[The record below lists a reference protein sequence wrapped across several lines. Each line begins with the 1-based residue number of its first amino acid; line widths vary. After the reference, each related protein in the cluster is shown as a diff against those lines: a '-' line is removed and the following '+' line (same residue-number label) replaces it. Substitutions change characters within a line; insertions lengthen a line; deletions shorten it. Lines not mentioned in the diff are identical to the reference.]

1 MGYDLHITRKE
12 NWFDE
17 DGPPIAEDEWRRVIE
32 EDPELQLDA
41 ETRCVMSDG
50 EYVFAS
56 WNGEP
61 GALGYYNGEITTKNP
76 PESLVRKMVAIA
88 QRLDAKVQGDD
99 GEVYRPDGTAPRER
113 KVVRRPGL
121 LQRVKDWFGA
131 RRNARE
137 WQAGVPA
144 FKVGSRVK
152 DSFGRRGSVTEID
165 RHAEHGA
172 GRLSVRFDDGNEVC
186 YALIAPGVELD
197 GEPAAE

>member
-17 DGPPIAEDEWRRVIE
+17 DGPVISEQEWRRTIE
-32 EDPELQLDA
+32 EDPELQLDTD
-41 ETRCVMSDG
+41 TRCVMSDG
-50 EYVFAS
+50 EYVFAA

-61 GALGYYNGEITTKNP
+61 GALGYYDGEITTTNP
-76 PESLVRKMVAIA
+76 AEPLIRRMVAIA

-99 GEVYRPDGTAPRER
+99 GEVYRPDGTAPREQR
-113 KVVRRPGL
+113 VVSQPGL

-131 RRNARE
+131 RRNARQ
-137 WQAGVPA
+137 WQIGFPG
-144 FKVGSRVK
+144 FKVRSRVR
-152 DSFGRRGSVTEID
+152 DSIGRRGTVTEVD

-172 GRLSVRFDDGNEVC
+172 GRLSVRFDDGNEAY

-197 GEPAAE
+197 GERASE